1 MSRIVLAISFLGIL
15 ALNLCSAE
23 TSPIPIID
31 CHVHLWDLS
40 RPEGVTWINKDL
52 KALYRNIL
60 PAEHEPIAAAN
71 LVQGV
76 VIVQAGHSLPDN
88 QWNLDITAHN
98 KHLYLGVIGNLSL
111 NIGTP
116 EFKPFFEK
124 LCEDKRYVGYRLS
137 NLHPGQ
143 EKLSDKFYQDLQL
156 TVDKGR
162 VVEFLVGGA
171 YSLDDVAEVA
181 KRMPNLRM
189 IMDHFG
195 GVQLNGPPLD
205 PEWVK
210 KLRAVAQYK
219 NVFCKVSALYGRVK
233 VQPAPLDIGY
243 YTPVIDLV
251 FDCFGEDRLIYG
263 SDWPVTETTGDYAS
277 VVKLTKAYFD
287 RKGRV
292 VSEKLFHKNAAAF
305 YQIADVDPV
314 K

>member
-1 MSRIVLAISFLGIL
+1 MKTTLTAISFLG
-15 ALNLCSAE
+15 ALSLSLYSAE
-23 TSPIPIID
+23 SIPIPIID
-31 CHVHLWDLS
+31 CHVHLWDIS
-40 RPEGVTWINKDL
+40 HTEGVSWINKDI
-52 KALYRNIL
+52 KVLYRNIL
-60 PAEHEPIAAAN
+60 PAEHEPIAGVN
-71 LVQGV
+71 SVKGV
-76 VIVQAGHSLPDN
+76 VIVQAGKSLSDN

-98 KHLYLGVIGNLSL
+98 KNLYRGVIGNLSL

-116 EFKPFFEK
+116 EFKPLFEK
-124 LCEDKRYVGYRLS
+124 LCEDTRYVGYRLS
-137 NLHPGQ
+137 DLYPGQ

-156 TVDKGR
+156 TADKGR

-181 KRMPNLRM
+181 KRMPNLRI

-205 PEWVK
+205 LEWVK

-233 VQPAPLDIGY
+233 IQPAPLDIGY

-263 SDWPVTETTGDYAS
+263 SDWPVAETTGDYAS

-287 RKGRV
+287 RKGRG

-305 YQIADVDPV
+305 YKVPDVE
-314 K
+314 

>member
-1 MSRIVLAISFLGIL
+1 MKTTLTAISFLG
-15 ALNLCSAE
+15 ALSLSLYSAD
-23 TSPIPIID
+23 SIPIPIID
-31 CHVHLWDLS
+31 CHVHLWDIS
-40 RPEGVTWINKDL
+40 HTEGVSWINKDI
-52 KALYRNIL
+52 KVLYRNIL
-60 PAEHEPIAAAN
+60 PAEHEPIAGVN
-71 LVQGV
+71 SVKGV
-76 VIVQAGHSLPDN
+76 VIVQAGKSLSDN

-98 KHLYLGVIGNLSL
+98 KNLYRGVIGNLSL

-116 EFKPFFEK
+116 EFKPLFEK
-124 LCEDKRYVGYRLS
+124 LCEDTRYVGYRLS
-137 NLHPGQ
+137 DLYPGQ

-156 TVDKGR
+156 TADKGR

-181 KRMPNLRM
+181 KRMPNLRI

-205 PEWVK
+205 LEWVK

-233 VQPAPLDIGY
+233 IQPAPLDIAY

-287 RKGRV
+287 RKGRG

-305 YQIADVDPV
+305 YKVPDVD
-314 K
+314 